1 MLTYAMVYFAF
12 LRKKR
17 KNISDYA
24 QLILC
29 LIEMVVVYFLAGSGA
44 RFWSAV
50 SNITKASQNQ
60 KK

>member
-1 MLTYAMVYFAF
+1 MLTYSIMYFAF
-12 LRKKR
+12 LRKKY
-17 KNISDYA
+17 KGISDYM
-24 QLILC
+24 QLVAC
-29 LIEMVVVYFLAGSGA
+29 FMEMIVIYFLAGSGA

>member
-17 KNISDYA
+17 KDISDYA

-29 LIEMVVVYFLAGSGA
+29 LIEMVIVYFLAGSGA
-44 RFWSAV
+44 KFWSTV
-50 SNITKASQNQ
+50 SNTKASQN
-60 KK
+60 K

>member
-17 KNISDYA
+17 KDISDYA

-29 LIEMVVVYFLAGSGA
+29 LIEMACVYFLAGSGA
-44 RFWSAV
+44 KFWSTV
-50 SNITKASQNQ
+50 SNIKAFQN
-60 KK
+60 K

>member
-17 KNISDYA
+17 KDISDYA

-29 LIEMVVVYFLAGSGA
+29 LIEMACVYFLAGSGA
-44 RFWSAV
+44 KFWSIV
-50 SNITKASQNQ
+50 FNIKASQNQ

>member
-17 KNISDYA
+17 KDISDYA

-29 LIEMVVVYFLAGSGA
+29 LIEMVCIYFLAGSGA
-44 RFWSAV
+44 KFWSTV
-50 SNITKASQNQ
+50 SKAKATQN
-60 KK
+60 K